1 MSDQPLAAARV
12 SMDLRE
18 PMRSAYAPPRS
29 STARSTVARL
39 AKENPI
45 GLIGLTIIGVVVVVA
60 IAAPLLAPADPT
72 AQLARRLLEPSGTHL
87 MGTDELGRDVFSRIL
102 FGSRIS
108 LYVGLVSV
116 SLAVVLGVTTGVISG
131 YFGGHLDTLVM
142 RFADV
147 ILAFPALVLAIMIAG
162 LLGANLTNAM
172 LAIGL
177 VYAPQFARV
186 ARGSVLT
193 VKSEPYI
200 DAARLSGSTNAR
212 IIVRHVMPNVVAPL
226 IVMATLSLSTA
237 ILTEASLSFL
247 GLGAQPPEPSWG
259 TMLNTGRR
267 VMELA
272 PWVVIFPGL
281 AIMLVVQGFNFFG
294 DGLRD
299 ALDPK
304 LRGTN

>member
-1 MSDQPLAAARV
+1 
-12 SMDLRE
+12 
-18 PMRSAYAPPRS
+18 
-29 STARSTVARL
+29 
-39 AKENPI
+39 
-45 GLIGLTIIGVVVVVA
+45 
-60 IAAPLLAPADPT
+60 
-72 AQLARRLLEPSGTHL
+72 
-87 MGTDELGRDVFSRIL
+87 
-102 FGSRIS
+102 
-108 LYVGLVSV
+108 
-116 SLAVVLGVTTGVISG
+116 
-131 YFGGHLDTLVM
+131 
-142 RFADV
+142 
-147 ILAFPALVLAIMIAG
+147 
-162 LLGANLTNAM
+162 M
-172 LAIGL
+172 LAIGV

-200 DAARLSGSTNAR
+200 EAARLAGSTSWR
-212 IIVRHVMPNVVAPL
+212 IVVKHVLPNVTAPL
-226 IVMATLSLSTA
+226 IVMASLSLSTA

-267 VMELA
+267 VMEIA

-304 LRGTN
+304 LRGT

>member
-1 MSDQPLAAARV
+1 MTAVAAPTAFTMPPQPASRPRNMIRL
-12 SMDLRE
+12 SMQ
-18 PMRSAYAPPRS
+18 
-29 STARSTVARL
+29 
-39 AKENPI
+39 NPI
-45 GLIGLTIIGVVVVVA
+45 GLIGLVI
-60 IAAPLLAPADPT
+60 IAAVILIAICAPLMAPADPT
-72 AQLARRLLEPSGTHL
+72 AQIARRLLEPSSEHP
-87 MGTDELGRDVFSRIL
+87 MGTDELGRDVFSRIV

-108 LYVGLVSV
+108 LYVGFVSV
-116 SLAVVLGVTTGVISG
+116 SLAIVLGVTTGVIAG
-131 YFGGHLDTLVM
+131 FYGGHTDTIVM
-142 RFADV
+142 RFVDV
-147 ILAFPALVLAIMIAG
+147 VLAFPALVLAIMIAG

-177 VYAPQFARV
+177 VYSPAFARV
-186 ARGSVLT
+186 ARGSVLS

-200 DAARLSGSTNAR
+200 DAARLVGSTNLR
-212 IIVRHVMPNVVAPL
+212 IVLHHVLPNVLAPL

-247 GLGAQPPEPSWG
+247 GLGAQPPTPSWG
-259 TMLNTGRR
+259 TMLSTGRR

-299 ALDPK
+299 VLDPK
-304 LRGTN
+304 LRGT